1 MAKLHYVT
9 PMSLDGYI
17 GDGHYDWSPP
27 AEGTTAFI
35 TEVIRPFGTYLYGR
49 RNYETMSVWDSPE
62 FVSNLDTESQDFA
75 RVWQSAEK
83 IVYSKS
89 LQSVTTQKT
98 RLVSD
103 FKAQEIRKMKTQLT
117 KDFCIGGPTIAGQAI
132 REGLVDEIH
141 LFVVPVTLGGESRV
155 IPVLP
160 RDKAMVL
167 DLLEERSFS
176 KGWVYLRYRL
186 SYEQVSF

>member
-1 MAKLHYVT
+1 MAKLHYVS

-27 AEGTTAFI
+27 GEGSTAFI
-35 TEVIRPFGTYLYGR
+35 TEIVRPFGTYLYGR

-62 FVSNLDTESQDFA
+62 FISNLGPDKQEFA

-89 LQSVTTQKT
+89 LQSVKTQKT
-98 RLVSD
+98 RLASN
-103 FKAQEIRKMKTQLT
+103 FEAQKIREMKRQLPN
-117 KDFCIGGPTIAGQAI
+117 DLCIGGPNIAAQAI
-132 REGLVDEIH
+132 RDGLVDEIH
-141 LFVVPVTLGGESRV
+141 LFVVPATLGGDSRV

-160 RDKAMVL
+160 RDKSIIL
-167 DLLEERSFS
+167 ELLEERRFS
-176 KGWVYLRYRL
+176 KDWMYLRYRL
-186 SYEQVSF
+186 LS